1 MNLPFDLSGLPEY
14 LSRLSVAGTTAGSEG
29 TGGLRPV
36 SVLARCSITG
46 MPNSERT
53 IFENAAT
60 ADYPWATL
68 DALAAQE
75 IVSSSANDAAAGTG
89 ARTVLISGLNSSYN
103 EISETVTLSGT
114 TPVALTKTYLRI
126 NAMAI
131 TLAGSGG
138 VNAGNLTV
146 RTVAGSTTLAVMA
159 AGENTLLQGVYTI
172 PNKYRGYLL
181 MYRALR
187 NATNGFNVLVN
198 YRTQGGVWQRLV
210 ADVSNG
216 NSTGGIER
224 NFLFPRLLAAKSDLD
239 LRVTVQTLNTLA
251 SGQLGILLERTEE

>member
-1 MNLPFDLSGLPEY
+1 MNLPFDFQGLPEY
-14 LSRLSVAGTTAGSEG
+14 LSRLIVARTTASGEG
-29 TGGLRPV
+29 VGGLRPV

-46 MPNSERT
+46 MPSSERT
-53 IFENAAT
+53 IFENASA
-60 ADYPWATL
+60 AAYPWSTL
-68 DALAAQE
+68 DAAAAQE
-75 IVSSSANDAAAGTG
+75 IVSSDTNDTAAGTG
-89 ARTVLISGLNSSYN
+89 ARTVLISGLNTSYD
-103 EISETVTLSGT
+103 EISETVSLNGT
-114 TPVALTKTYLRI
+114 TAVALTKTYLRI
-126 NAMAI
+126 NAMVVAS
-131 TLAGSGG
+131 AGSGG

-146 RTVAGSTTLAVMA
+146 RTVSGSTTLAVMA

-187 NATNGFNVLVN
+187 NATNGFSAFIN

-216 NSTGGIER
+216 AGPNGIER

-239 LRVTVQTLNTLA
+239 LRVNVQTGNTAA
-251 SGQLGILLERTEE
+251 SGNFSLLLERTDE